1 MKTLNKE
8 THTRKKVY
16 PTKAVQFGEGNFLRC
31 FVDWIIDR
39 LNRGTDFNT
48 GVTLLRPI
56 NTEMPPSLN
65 TQDGLYTAIIRG
77 INEKGELVKDY
88 TVIESVNNE
97 IAIYKEFDAYL
108 ELAKNPELRYIFSNT
123 TEAGI
128 AYNDKDRF
136 EDRPQSSFPG
146 KLTRFLFE
154 RYSEFAGDKNK
165 GLIIIPCE
173 LIDYNGEKLKEIVLK
188 YADLWNLEE
197 GFKVW
202 LEDANTWCSTLVDR
216 IVTGFPWDER
226 EALEKELGYKDNF
239 MVTGEYFYLFVIQG
253 PKWLEE
259 EFKLNELPLNVKI
272 VDDIKPYKM
281 RKVAILNGAHTAMV
295 PVSYLYGNNTVLE
308 TMETPVMEKFIKELI
323 FDEIIPT
330 LDMDKEELVDFA
342 NSVINRFKNP
352 YIKHQLMSI
361 SLNSMFKFKTRLLP
375 ELLIY
380 VEREKKL
387 PKKIVFALAALI
399 CFYRGIRGEEA
410 IALNDDKEFLDI
422 YADIWTG
429 YNGSLEEATEIGKSI
444 LGLENHWEANL
455 LNIDG
460 LVTLLGTYIHKI
472 TTMGMKDALEEVQ
485 N

>member
-8 THTRKKVY
+8 THTRTNTY
-16 PTKAVQFGEGNFLRC
+16 PTKVVQFGEGNFLRC

-39 LNRGTDFNT
+39 LNKSTDFNA
-48 GVTLLRPI
+48 GITLLRPI

-77 INEKGELVKDY
+77 INEKNELVKDY

-97 IAIYKEFDAYL
+97 IAVYKEFDAYM
-108 ELAKNPELRYIFSNT
+108 ELARNPEIRYIFSNT

-128 AYNDKDRF
+128 AYNENDKF

-154 RYSEFAGDKNK
+154 RYSTFAGDKAK

-173 LIDYNGEKLKEIVLK
+173 LIDYNGEKLKEIVLQ
-188 YADLWNLEE
+188 YAELWNLEA
-197 GFKVW
+197 GFKTW
-202 LEDANTWCSTLVDR
+202 LEEANTWCSTLVDR

-226 EALEKELGYKDNF
+226 DALEQELGYKDNF

-308 TMETPVMEKFIKELI
+308 TMTNPEMEKFVKELI

-330 LDMDKEELVDFA
+330 LDMDQAELADFA

-375 ELLIY
+375 ELLTY
-380 VEREKKL
+380 VEREGKL
-387 PKKIVFALAALI
+387 PKKIVYSLAALI

-410 IALNDDKEFLDI
+410 IALNDDKAFLDM
-422 YADIWTG
+422 YADLWTG
-429 YNGSLEEATEIGKSI
+429 YNGTAEEAAKIAESVLSLEA
-444 LGLENHWEANL
+444 HWESDL
-455 LNIDG
+455 SKIEG
-460 LVTLLGTYIHKI
+460 LTALLGDYIQKI
-472 TTMGMKDALEEVQ
+472 STVGIKESLKEVQ